1 MLQVIPLGIF
11 SDLLQ
16 FFTNEVLAV
25 LLSLSMPT
33 TVFRFDGLM
42 KSGGQSVLLDVIPS
56 GLLPMC

>member
-25 LLSLSMPT
+25 LLSLNMPA
-33 TVFRFDGLM
+33 TVFRFDRLM
-42 KSGGQSVLLDVIPS
+42 KSGGQSVLTDVIPS